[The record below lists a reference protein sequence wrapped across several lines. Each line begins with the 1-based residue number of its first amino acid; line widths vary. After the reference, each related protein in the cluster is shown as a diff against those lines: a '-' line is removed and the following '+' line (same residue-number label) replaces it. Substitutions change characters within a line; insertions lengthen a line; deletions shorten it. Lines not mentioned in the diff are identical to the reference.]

1 MENRDFKIIA
11 AIADIHIGNKAIA
24 WSEYK
29 YQIKHGIVDK
39 LDNMAFLDGIVICG
53 DTLHYQISMN
63 SEYANVF
70 QWFIS
75 KIIKIAKKKNAFIRI
90 IKGTKSHDLD
100 QLETIRHYEDNF
112 DVDFKIIDDYLIE
125 TIDGHNYAYIAEN
138 YINLPIKEY
147 YSDIFDKDT
156 DYFDMIFGHGTIEQT
171 QFTNQYSENISS
183 NAPIFKLKDFY
194 KVCKGPI
201 IFGHIHTPM
210 VFNNKFYYVGSALRT
225 CHGEEEPKG
234 WNVIGYIKDT
244 GCYRVDKIVNEFTF
258 NFKKI
263 ELNDKF
269 ICDNDIDHIV
279 DHINTIMDRDK
290 VDRLSVSVICVEDDD
305 TLVKI
310 ELLKKYLAKDKNI
323 TANFRILSKKAYERD
338 VTIREKKEIKSY
350 LKDGL
355 DIVDRIRLWALEKR
369 NCRLENDDIRKFIT
383 PETLKRKGV

>member
-1 MENRDFKIIA
+1 MMSRDFKIIA

-29 YQIKHGIVDK
+29 YQLKNGIIKK
-39 LDNMAFLDGIVICG
+39 LEDMAFLDGIVICG

-70 QWFIS
+70 QWFIG
-75 KIIKIAKKKNAFIRI
+75 KIIKIAKKKDAFVRI

-100 QLETIRHYEDNF
+100 QLETIRHYEDEF
-112 DVDFKIIDDYLIE
+112 DVNFKIIDDYLIE

-138 YINLPIKEY
+138 YINMHVKDY
-147 YSDIFDKDT
+147 YSDIFEKSDN
-156 DYFDMIFGHGTIEQT
+156 YFDMIFGHGTIEQT
-171 QFTNQYSENISS
+171 QFSEQASENLST

-194 KVCKGPI
+194 RICKGPI
-201 IFGHIHTPM
+201 VFGHIHVPM

-225 CHGEEEPKG
+225 CHGEEDPKG
-234 WNVIGYIKDT
+234 WNIIGYIQNK
-244 GCYRVDKIVNEFTF
+244 GLYRVDKIVNEFTF

-269 ICDNDIDHIV
+269 ICENDIDHIV
-279 DHINTIMDRDK
+279 DHINTIIDKYK
-290 VDRLSVSVICVEDDD
+290 VDKLSISIVCVEDDE

-310 ELLKKYLAKDKNI
+310 ELLKKYLNKDKNI
-323 TANFRILSKKAYERD
+323 TANFKIMSKKAYERD
-338 VTIREKKEIKSY
+338 VKIKENREVKPY

-369 NCRLENDDIRKFIT
+369 NYRLENDEIRKFIT
-383 PETLKRKGV
+383 PDTLKRKGV